1 MSVLRNRIT
10 QWGWTQRA
18 RIALALGKQRT
29 AIQCFENLLQF
40 NPLHRGARTSIATLS
55 AELGDPAR
63 AELEISRIVADHP
76 DDAAAHFNLGYLLE
90 QREALHEAETCFR
103 HAVELDARLDR
114 AWYGLGLCLIKQ
126 GRLAESVRPLEEC
139 TRLQPMSPY
148 AWYQLARANHD
159 LGRHEEAGHIVERLQ
174 GFEPKVAAQL
184 RRELE
189 IPDDDA
195 FGTFPMAGRAA
206 LEK

>member
-10 QWGWTQRA
+10 QWGWAQRA

-40 NPLHRGARTSIATLS
+40 NPLHRGARTSIATLA

-63 AELEISRIVADHP
+63 AEREISRIVADHP

-90 QREALHEAETCFR
+90 QREALHEAEQYFR
-103 HAVELDARLDR
+103 RAVELDARLDR

-159 LGRHEEAGHIVERLQ
+159 LGRLDEARRIVERLQ

-195 FGTFPMAGRAA
+195 SGAFPMAGRAA

>member
-1 MSVLRNRIT
+1 MSALRNRII
-10 QWGWTQRA
+10 QWGWAQRA
-18 RIALALGKQRT
+18 RLALALGKQRS
-29 AIQCFENLLQF
+29 AIQCFENLLELD
-40 NPLHRGARTSIATLS
+40 PLHRSARTSIATLA
-55 AELGDPAR
+55 AELGDPVR
-63 AELEISRIVADHP
+63 AEREITRIVADHP
-76 DDAAAHFNLGYLLE
+76 HDAAAHFNLGYLLE
-90 QREALHEAETCFR
+90 QREALHEAEHCFR
-103 HAVELDARLDR
+103 RAVELDARLDR

-148 AWYQLARANHD
+148 AWYQLARAEHD
-159 LGRHEEAGHIVERLQ
+159 LGRLENARGIIERLQ

-189 IPDDDA
+189 MPGDDA
-195 FGTFPMAGRAA
+195 YGAFPLAGQAA